1 MTDYMKAL
9 PVIIVQ
15 PACLRDHRAKGV
27 QFQLTCNLCRESHK
41 TQVWLCFLVLSFLS
55 IHTCVAA
62 VPGTAE
68 VLLCLEGV
76 KQEIQK
82 SDAMLYAPSASS
94 ADDKVKA
101 KCKEVWLRC
110 YMLELKMV
118 LDEERIANRNA
129 DCILDFYEKL
139 SNNTVG
145 CPPCEAYALKNI
157 TVFLERLN
165 NLFQEINTNT

>member
-94 ADDKVKA
+94 ADDKVK
-101 KCKEVWLRC
+101 
-110 YMLELKMV
+110 
-118 LDEERIANRNA
+118 
-129 DCILDFYEKL
+129 
-139 SNNTVG
+139 VG